1 MSLQDSTRGGM
12 ALYKIAIVTTI
23 KDPFL
28 SLAELFSKNNY
39 QVRFINVDEVGQ
51 HRSKISDC
59 DFVCLHL
66 EYNDLINQHIIGN
79 IKKFT
84 RVPLYIFGRNHSD
97 DEKVRLLNAGSE
109 GYIQIPFSDVE
120 LYARILSVL
129 KFLNQL
135 TNKNIN
141 KIHFGPF
148 EIDMAN
154 HQIKKGDE
162 TYHLTNVEY
171 KILTILLESKDE
183 TVTKDRIINYV
194 WDNDKSATDNALG
207 IHITRLRKKLTYDS
221 RTQLIETIWGVGY
234 RLNYKL
240 CEQNSE

>member
-1 MSLQDSTRGGM
+1 
-12 ALYKIAIVTTI
+12 
-23 KDPFL
+23 
-28 SLAELFSKNNY
+28 
-39 QVRFINVDEVGQ
+39 
-51 HRSKISDC
+51 
-59 DFVCLHL
+59 
-66 EYNDLINQHIIGN
+66 
-79 IKKFT
+79 
-84 RVPLYIFGRNHSD
+84 
-97 DEKVRLLNAGSE
+97 
-109 GYIQIPFSDVE
+109 
-120 LYARILSVL
+120 
-129 KFLNQL
+129 
-135 TNKNIN
+135 
-141 KIHFGPF
+141 
-148 EIDMAN
+148 MAN

-207 IHITRLRKKLTYDS
+207 IHITRLRKKLTYDQ